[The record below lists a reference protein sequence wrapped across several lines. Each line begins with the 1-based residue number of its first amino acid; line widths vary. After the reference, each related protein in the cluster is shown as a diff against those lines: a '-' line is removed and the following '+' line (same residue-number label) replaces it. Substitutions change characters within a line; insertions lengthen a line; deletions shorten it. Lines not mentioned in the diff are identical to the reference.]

1 MLLYMT
7 SPTLSESGCVGLVV
21 SSAVKAEEGA
31 DGSRAGAACSSTAG
45 PKRLS
50 WGSLGVQSSTSS
62 QMPPMMGMR
71 LIQYH

>member
-1 MLLYMT
+1 MT
-7 SPTLSESGCVGLVV
+7 SPTLPESGCVGLVV
-21 SSAVKAEEGA
+21 LSASRRVRSGWSS
-31 DGSRAGAACSSTAG
+31 AGAAYSSTAG

>member
-1 MLLYMT
+1 MT
-7 SPTLSESGCVGLVV
+7 SPTLPESGCVGLVV

-31 DGSRAGAACSSTAG
+31 DGSRVGA
-45 PKRLS
+45 S
-50 WGSLGVQSSTSS
+50 WGALGVQSSTSS

>member
-7 SPTLSESGCVGLVV
+7 SPTLPESGCVGLVV

-31 DGSRAGAACSSTAG
+31 DGSRVGAACSSTAG

-50 WGSLGVQSSTSS
+50 WGSLGVQSS